1 MPSRDEIALEFLDQL
16 PYEPYPVQEKAIL
29 TWFDSDRGVLVSAP
43 TGTGKT
49 RIAEAALLEALHTGK
64 RAYYT
69 TPLIA
74 LTDQK
79 FQEIQAA
86 AVRWGFQPEDV
97 GLVTGNHKVNP
108 DARVLVVVAEIL
120 LNRLLNH
127 DDFDFSEV
135 SSVVMDEFHSFN
147 DPERGIVW
155 ELSLS
160 LLPKH
165 VRLMLLSATVGN
177 STDFMIWLNRSHGR
191 RLDLVRSE
199 DRKVPLRYHWVP
211 DQLLNEQL
219 EMMAD
224 GDDES
229 RKTPTLLFCFNREE
243 CWTVAE
249 QLKGKALLSDGQQK
263 LLVEEL
269 KKHDWSQGI
278 GPKLKTIILRG
289 VGVHHAGVLPR
300 YKRIIEHLFQQ
311 KLLTVCVCTETLAA
325 GMNLPARSVLMTD
338 LLKGPPGKKKL
349 IDPSV
354 AHQIFGRAGR
364 PQFDSEG
371 HVYALSHE
379 DDVKIYRYKL
389 KMDQIPEDTK
399 DPLLIKKRKQMKK
412 KMPTRR
418 STVQY
423 WNEDQFKRLIEA
435 PPTKLCSQ
443 GFIPWRLLA
452 YLLSRS
458 PDISLIRTVVSKRL
472 MNPKQIET
480 SQKRLI
486 EMLVTLHR
494 GGFIQLDPK
503 PPVITNDGEVV
514 TDSKSQAIK
523 PAAEKPTS
531 LSDRL
536 KQLDDDGAFGPQIP
550 WDGTYGVADSVSE
563 SESESSEDDASES
576 GDITAEEDDAAENE
590 FGAGVDQDSP
600 AETDDAAA
608 SDGKPAVPVALQA
621 DNVSP
626 GNAQPAADSEAITT
640 ARVEDATEAEKP
652 AETASENKNK
662 PAKLTS
668 SLKILLESQGVSI
681 GGSGKTADGKMK
693 IKLADDPAA
702 KEPDYEPQ
710 RAYPN
715 EPLMDLLSF
724 KSINPLYG
732 MFLLDVLPF
741 ASGAERVQA
750 LESVLVFPG
759 AVSRNLR
766 IPRPDVMPLS
776 PFVTDFLNPEL
787 LQRGLA
793 TITELGGTRQDDDE
807 NDERG
812 GYREPEEWVRPLN
825 FPEKLLRLFRSEY
838 PGVSDVAMTDVWAA
852 GELLNFGGDFNKLV
866 TTRKIAKQEGI
877 LFRHI
882 LRFILLCE
890 EFVPHVDPNSVWHGE
905 LHSISHQLTEACR
918 EIDPRSTDLMIESAH
933 AVDPLLGETPITLE
947 MPASPERQV

>member
-1 MPSRDEIALEFLDQL
+1 MPSRDEIALEFLDQI
-16 PYEPYPVQEKAIL
+16 PYEPYPVQEQAIL
-29 TWFDSDRGVLVSAP
+29 AWFDTEQGVLVSAP

-49 RIAEAALLEALHTGK
+49 LIAEAALYEALHTG
-64 RAYYT
+64 RTAYYT

-120 LNRLLNH
+120 LNRLVNR

-160 LLPKH
+160 LLPAH

-177 STDFMIWLNRSHGR
+177 SADFMIWLNRSHGR
-191 RLDLVRSE
+191 RLDLVKSE
-199 DRKVPLRYHWVP
+199 ERKVPLRYHWVP

-224 GDDES
+224 GDDNS

-243 CWTVAE
+243 CWSVAE

-300 YKRIIEHLFQQ
+300 YKRIIEYLFQQ

-325 GMNLPARSVLMTD
+325 GMNLPARSVLMTE

-379 DDVKIYRYKL
+379 DDVKIHRYKL

-423 WNEDQFKRLIEA
+423 WNEDQFTRLIEA
-435 PPTKLCSQ
+435 PPTKLRSQ
-443 GFIPWRLLA
+443 GVIPWRLLA

-458 PDISLIRTVVSKRL
+458 PDVSLIRTVVSKRL
-472 MNPKQIET
+472 MNPKEIET

-486 EMLVTLHR
+486 EMLITLHR

-503 PPVITNDGEVV
+503 PPTTVENPDRPQDEPSSSSAV
-514 TDSKSQAIK
+514 KSQ
-523 PAAEKPTS
+523 P
-531 LSDRL
+531 LRDRL
-536 KQLDDDGAFGPQIP
+536 SELHDTGFFGPQIP
-550 WDGTYGVADSVSE
+550 WDGTYGVQSSDPETTANEMFDDSTDVE
-563 SESESSEDDASES
+563 EPPDEFGEGVEQEF
-576 GDITAEEDDAAENE
+576 AEEVDESPSDDVQESAEPD
-590 FGAGVDQDSP
+590 ATP
-600 AETDDAAA
+600 AELRNSTE
-608 SDGKPAVPVALQA
+608 GQ
-621 DNVSP
+621 SP
-626 GNAQPAADSEAITT
+626 TKEHSQDRQPA
-640 ARVEDATEAEKP
+640 R
-652 AETASENKNK
+652 
-662 PAKLTS
+662 LTS
-668 SLKILLESQGVSI
+668 SLKLLLESQGVAI
-681 GGSGKTADGKMK
+681 GGTGKTDDGKSK
-693 IKLADDPAA
+693 IKLASDPTD
-702 KEPDYEPQ
+702 PVPVYEPE

-715 EPLMDLLSF
+715 EPLMKLLSF

-732 MFLLDVLPF
+732 MYLLDVLPY
-741 ASGAERVQA
+741 ANGPERVQA

-766 IPRPDVMPLS
+766 IPRPEVMPLS
-776 PFVTDFLNPEL
+776 PFATEFLNPEL

-793 TITELGGTRQDDDE
+793 TITELGGSQQ
-807 NDERG
+807 NDNDG
-812 GYREPEEWVRPLN
+812 GYRAPEEWVRPLN

-838 PGVSDVAMTDVWAA
+838 PGVSDIPITDVWAA

-890 EFVPHVDPNSVWHGE
+890 EFLPHVEKDSAWHSE
-905 LHSISHQLTEACR
+905 LHSISHQLTESCR
-918 EIDPRSTDLMIESAH
+918 QVDPRSTDMMIEAAH
-933 AVDPLLGETPITLE
+933 AADPLLAE
-947 MPASPERQV
+947 MP

>member
-1 MPSRDEIALEFLDQL
+1 MPDRDEIALEFLDQI
-16 PYEPYPVQEKAIL
+16 PYEPYPVQEEAIL
-29 TWFDSDRGVLVSAP
+29 KWFDTEQGVLVSAP

-49 RIAEAALLEALHTGK
+49 LIAEAALYEALHTGK
-64 RAYYT
+64 TAYYT

-79 FQEIQAA
+79 FQEIQEA

-120 LNRLLNH
+120 LNRLLNRE
-127 DDFDFSEV
+127 DFDFSDV

-177 STDFMIWLNRSHGR
+177 SADFMIWLNRSHGR
-191 RLDLVRSE
+191 RLDLVKSE

-224 GDDES
+224 GDDEA

-243 CWTVAE
+243 CWSVAE

-263 LLVEEL
+263 LLIEEL
-269 KKHDWSQGI
+269 KKYDWSQGI

-300 YKRIIEHLFQQ
+300 YKRIIEYLFQQ

-364 PQFDSEG
+364 PQYDSEG
-371 HVYALSHE
+371 HVFALSHE
-379 DDVKIYRYKL
+379 DDVKIHRYKL

-412 KMPTRR
+412 KMPSRR

-423 WNEDQFKRLIEA
+423 WNEAQFTRLIEA
-435 PPTKLCSQ
+435 PPTKLQSQ

-458 PDISLIRTVVSKRL
+458 PDVSLIRTVVSKRL
-472 MNPKQIET
+472 MEQKQLEK

-486 EMLVTLHR
+486 EMLITLHR
-494 GGFIQLDPK
+494 AGFIQLDPR
-503 PPVITNDGEVV
+503 PPVKSVDGDDSTTNRNSDNEI
-514 TDSKSQAIK
+514 AK
-523 PAAEKPTS
+523 PES
-531 LSDRL
+531 LRDRL
-536 KQLDDDGAFGPQIP
+536 RALDESGDFGPQIP
-550 WDGTYGVADSVSE
+550 WDGTYGVTVPVEQPASADSTDSE
-563 SESESSEDDASES
+563 AEKEQTDD
-576 GDITAEEDDAAENE
+576 
-590 FGAGVDQDSP
+590 FGTGVDQNALPDP
-600 AETDDAAA
+600 DAANSSREPTPSEHEA
-608 SDGKPAVPVALQA
+608 AVVPVVKAHPSKKPKTEL
-621 DNVSP
+621 SKSE
-626 GNAQPAADSEAITT
+626 PARLT
-640 ARVEDATEAEKP
+640 A
-652 AETASENKNK
+652 
-662 PAKLTS
+662 
-668 SLKILLESQGVSI
+668 SLKILLESQGVDI
-681 GGSGKTADGKMK
+681 GGTGKKDDGQQKVR
-693 IKLADDPAA
+693 LSNDPSA

-710 RAYPN
+710 SAYPN
-715 EPLMDLLSF
+715 EPLTNLLSF

-741 ASGAERVQA
+741 ASGPERMQA

-776 PFVTDFLNPEL
+776 PFAMDFLNPEL

-793 TITELGGTRQDDDE
+793 TITELGGAPAEEDDD
-807 NDERG
+807 G
-812 GYREPEEWVRPLN
+812 GYRDPNDWVRPLN
-825 FPEKLLRLFRSEY
+825 FPEKLIRLFQSEY
-838 PGVSDVAMTDVWAA
+838 PGVFDVPMTDVWAA

-882 LRFILLCE
+882 LRFVLLCE
-890 EFVPHVDPNSVWHGE
+890 EFVPHVDPDSVWHGE

-918 EIDPRSTDLMIESAH
+918 QIDPRSTDMMIESAH
-933 AVDPLLGETPITLE
+933 AVDPLLAET
-947 MPASPERQV
+947 SDGPET

>member
-1 MPSRDEIALEFLDQL
+1 MPDRDEIALEFLDQL

-29 TWFDSDRGVLVSAP
+29 TWFDCEQGVLVSAP

-49 RIAEAALLEALHTGK
+49 LIAEAALFEALHTGK
-64 RAYYT
+64 TAYYT

-86 AVRWGFQPEDV
+86 AVRWGFQPDDV

-127 DDFDFSEV
+127 GDFDFSDV

-160 LLPKH
+160 LLPMN

-177 STDFMIWLNRSHGR
+177 SADFMIWLNRSHGR
-191 RLDLVRSE
+191 RLDLVKSE

-211 DQLLNEQL
+211 DELLNDQL

-224 GDDES
+224 GTDEF

-243 CWTVAE
+243 CWSVAE

-278 GPKLKTIILRG
+278 GPKLKTILLRG

-325 GMNLPARSVLMTD
+325 GMNLPARSVLMTN

-371 HVYALSHE
+371 HVFALAHE
-379 DDVKIYRYKL
+379 DDVRIHRYKL

-423 WNEDQFKRLIEA
+423 WNEDQFRRLIDA
-435 PPTKLCSQ
+435 PPTKLQSQ

-458 PDISLIRTVVSKRL
+458 PDISLIRTVVRKRL
-472 MNPKQIET
+472 MNPKRIEA
-480 SQKRLI
+480 SQKRLV
-486 EMLVTLHR
+486 EMLITLHR

-503 PPVITNDGEVV
+503 PPSVNRDGVAV
-514 TDSKSQAIK
+514 ADSEMPTGTISG
-523 PAAEKPTS
+523 EKEES
-531 LSDRL
+531 ISDRL
-536 KQLDDDGAFGPQIP
+536 RRLDADGVFGEQIP
-550 WDGTYGVADSVSE
+550 WDGTCGIPEPAAE
-563 SESESSEDDASES
+563 SESDSLSEKSSESV
-576 GDITAEEDDAAENE
+576 EETEPDQ
-590 FGAGVDQDSP
+590 FGAGVDQDVPDDKESDVTSAQDSGSP
-600 AETDDAAA
+600 DPTKNEAVSRGIDQSVSGVKA
-608 SDGKPAVPVALQA
+608 SQ
-621 DNVSP
+621 
-626 GNAQPAADSEAITT
+626 DSEPTEESGRT
-640 ARVEDATEAEKP
+640 NARPARDAQ
-652 AETASENKNK
+652 

-668 SLKILLESQGVSI
+668 SLKILLESQGVST
-681 GGSGKTADGKMK
+681 GGNKKSKDGESQ
-693 IKLADDPAA
+693 IKLTQDA
-702 KEPDYEPQ
+702 KASEPDYEPQ

-715 EPLMDLLSF
+715 ESLIDLLSF

-741 ASGAERVQA
+741 ASGPERVQA

-766 IPRPDVMPLS
+766 IPRPDIMPLS

-793 TITELGGTRQDDDE
+793 TITELGGSPSDE
-807 NDERG
+807 DEPG
-812 GYREPEEWVRPLN
+812 SYHDPSEWVRPLN

-838 PGVSDVAMTDVWAA
+838 PGVLDVAMTDVWAA

-890 EFVPHVDPNSVWHGE
+890 EFIPHVDKNSVWHGE
-905 LHSISHQLTEACR
+905 LHSISHQLTQACR
-918 EIDPRSTDLMIESAH
+918 AVDPRSTDMMIESAH
-933 AVDPLLGETPITLE
+933 AVDPLLAE
-947 MPASPERQV
+947 

>member
-1 MPSRDEIALEFLDQL
+1 MHSRDEIALEFLDQI
-16 PYEPYPVQEKAIL
+16 PYEPYPVQEEAIL
-29 TWFDSDRGVLVSAP
+29 KWFDTEQGVLVSAP

-49 RIAEAALLEALHTGK
+49 LIAEAALYEALQTGK
-64 RAYYT
+64 TAYYT

-79 FQEIQAA
+79 FQEIQEA

-108 DARVLVVVAEIL
+108 DAKVLVVVAEIL
-120 LNRLLNH
+120 LNRLLNR
-127 DDFDFSEV
+127 DDFDFTEV

-147 DPERGIVW
+147 DPERGVVW

-177 STDFMIWLNRSHGR
+177 SADFMIWLNRSHGR
-191 RLDLVRSE
+191 RLDLVKSE

-224 GDDES
+224 GDDDS

-243 CWTVAE
+243 CWSVAE

-269 KKHDWSQGI
+269 KQHDWSQGI

-300 YKRIIEHLFQQ
+300 YKRIIEYLFQR

-371 HVYALSHE
+371 HVFALSHE
-379 DDVKIYRYKL
+379 DDVKIHRYKL

-399 DPLLIKKRKQMKK
+399 DPLLIKKRKKMKK

-423 WNEDQFKRLIEA
+423 WNEAQFTRLIEA
-435 PPTKLCSQ
+435 PPTKLQSQ

-458 PDISLIRTVVSKRL
+458 PDVSLIRTVVSKRL
-472 MNPKQIET
+472 MDQKQLDT

-486 EMLVTLHR
+486 EMLITLHR
-494 GGFIQLDPK
+494 AGFIQLDPK
-503 PPVITNDGEVV
+503 PPSKSEEGDKSPSDESVAVV
-514 TDSKSQAIK
+514 TVK
-523 PAAEKPTS
+523 PQP
-531 LSDRL
+531 LRDRL
-536 KQLDDDGAFGPQIP
+536 RELDEASAFGPQIP
-550 WDGTYGVADSVSE
+550 WDGTYGVQTPVEESAETDSSD
-563 SESESSEDDASES
+563 SA
-576 GDITAEEDDAAENE
+576 AEEESTND
-590 FGAGVDQDSP
+590 FGTGVDQDAIPDVDSANSLP
-600 AETDDAAA
+600 EPPP
-608 SDGKPAVPVALQA
+608 SEPEAVVSPVAKE
-621 DNVSP
+621 P
-626 GNAQPAADSEAITT
+626 
-640 ARVEDATEAEKP
+640 
-652 AETASENKNK
+652 
-662 PAKLTS
+662 PAKKPKNEPPKSEPARLTS
-668 SLKILLESQGVSI
+668 TLKILLKSQGVDI
-681 GGSGKTADGKMK
+681 GGTGKTADGQSKVR
-693 IKLADDPAA
+693 LANDPSAQ
-702 KEPDYEPQ
+702 EPDYEPKS
-710 RAYPN
+710 AYPN
-715 EPLMDLLSF
+715 EPLTNLLSF

-741 ASGAERVQA
+741 ANGAERVQA

-776 PFVTDFLNPEL
+776 PFATDFLNPEL
-787 LQRGLA
+787 LQRGQA

-825 FPEKLLRLFRSEY
+825 FPEKLMRLFRSEY

-882 LRFILLCE
+882 LRFVLLCE
-890 EFVPHVDPNSVWHGE
+890 EFVPHIDKDSVWMGE
-905 LHSISHQLTEACR
+905 LQSISHQLTESCR
-918 EIDPRSTDLMIESAH
+918 QIDPRSTDMMIESAH
-933 AVDPLLGETPITLE
+933 AVDPLLAEIPTGTT
-947 MPASPERQV
+947 SS

>member
-1 MPSRDEIALEFLDQL
+1 MPYGPVSGVGAAHNQQLSTGFQTTVMPDRDEIALEFLDQL

-29 TWFDSDRGVLVSAP
+29 TWFDCDQGVLVSAP

-49 RIAEAALLEALHTGK
+49 LIAEAALFEALHTGK
-64 RAYYT
+64 TAYYT

-79 FQEIQAA
+79 FQEIQVA

-127 DDFDFSEV
+127 DDFEFSDV

-191 RLDLVRSE
+191 QLDLVKSE

-211 DQLLNEQL
+211 DELLNDQL

-278 GPKLKTIILRG
+278 GPKLKTILLRG

-349 IDPSV
+349 IDASV

-371 HVYALSHE
+371 HVFALAHE
-379 DDVKIYRYKL
+379 DDVRIHRYKL
-389 KMDQIPEDTK
+389 KMEQIPEDTK

-423 WNEDQFKRLIEA
+423 WNEDQFRRLIEA
-435 PPTKLCSQ
+435 PPTKLQSQ

-472 MNPKQIET
+472 MNPKRIEA

-503 PPVITNDGEVV
+503 PPSVNRDGVAVSDPESP
-514 TDSKSQAIK
+514 TDSTST
-523 PAAEKPTS
+523 EKDES
-531 LSDRL
+531 LRDRL
-536 KQLDDDGAFGPQIP
+536 SRLDADGVFGEQIP
-550 WDGTYGVADSVSE
+550 WDGTYGVPEPAAE
-563 SESESSEDDASES
+563 SESDQLSEKNSES
-576 GDITAEEDDAAENE
+576 NEDEEADS
-590 FGAGVDQDSP
+590 FGAGVDQDVPDDQESDVTSVQNSDSP
-600 AETDDAAA
+600 DTTQKEPIVGDTGQSDSSEDAAPDSKA
-608 SDGKPAVPVALQA
+608 GEQSGHTKSGTVRD
-621 DNVSP
+621 
-626 GNAQPAADSEAITT
+626 AQ
-640 ARVEDATEAEKP
+640 
-652 AETASENKNK
+652 

-668 SLKILLESQGVSI
+668 SLKILLESQGVNTGNEKKSKNGESEI
-681 GGSGKTADGKMK
+681 RLTQD
-693 IKLADDPAA
+693 A
-702 KEPDYEPQ
+702 KAREPDYGPQ

-715 EPLMDLLSF
+715 ESLMDLLSF

-741 ASGAERVQA
+741 ANGPERVQA

-793 TITELGGTRQDDDE
+793 TITELGGSPSQE
-807 NDERG
+807 DERD
-812 GYREPEEWVRPLN
+812 GYHDPSEWVRPLN

-838 PGVSDVAMTDVWAA
+838 PGVVDVAMTDVWAA

-890 EFVPHVDPNSVWHGE
+890 EFIPHVDENSIWHGE
-905 LHSISHQLTEACR
+905 LHSISHQLTQACR
-918 EIDPRSTDLMIESAH
+918 AVDPRSTDMMIESAH
-933 AVDPLLGETPITLE
+933 SVDPLLAE
-947 MPASPERQV
+947 